1 MIRYTLY
8 LPVEP
13 NPGMGGMEHRL
24 AVTDVRVALRD
35 LFGGHT
41 TIRAAGEWR
50 DDTGRTVCE
59 PVDVVTV
66 LQDLAASA
74 FDASTGLNIVDSLA
88 RQFKTA
94 ARQDTVLYT
103 HESISGRFV

>member
-8 LPVEP
+8 LPSEP

-24 AVTDVRVALRD
+24 AVTDVRLALCD

-50 DDTGRTVCE
+50 DDNGRVVSE
-59 PVDVVTV
+59 PVDIVTV
-66 LQDLAASA
+66 LHALDDSVIG
-74 FDASTGLNIVDSLA
+74 ASTGLNIVDSLA